1 MLVLELQ
8 FVLVLLCY
16 MSFKQSK
23 SFELMDDNI
32 SSSITAAW
40 HCSERHHCTECFLSV
55 CSWVWCA
62 ACCRWAPA
70 SVLRRLKSQGL
81 RSSRSWSWSC
91 RVDWPWDSAPA
102 PTAPR
107 PWADPRARHRLP
119 ENPMTQYVTL
129 IPQSLCFPFL
139 PLLVCHPRETPQPH
153 AITHC
158 LRQNHFKCQVRPMCG
173 NLSQWL

>member
-1 MLVLELQ
+1 MLKLQ

-16 MSFKQSK
+16 MSFEQSK
-23 SFELMDDNI
+23 PFELMDDNI

-40 HCSERHHCTECFLSV
+40 HCTVCFLSV

-62 ACCRWAPA
+62 ACCRGAPA
-70 SVLRRLKSQGL
+70 SVLRRLRSQGL
-81 RSSRSWSWSC
+81 PSSRSWSC
-91 RVDWPWDSAPA
+91 RADWPWGSAPA

-129 IPQSLCFPFL
+129 IPQSPCFPFI
-139 PLLVCHPRETPQPH
+139 PLLVCCPRETPQPH

-158 LRQNHFKCQVRPMCG
+158 LKQNHFKCQVWQMCG
-173 NLSQWL
+173 NLSRCL